1 MKSSNICPRY
11 GRYSGHWHSVH
22 EMTYLDS
29 ITLVR
34 TIPCLAEPGKI
45 IVVGKPT
52 RTLEEAL
59 PYLATL
65 PGVTAWNPRAI
76 ALTFRR
82 QPGFLTI
89 QRDQIFITQVKDVEE
104 GLSLLNSLKDAINT
118 VWEKREDLVAVTN
131 FKRAPNHLDIWEL
144 LPRTN
149 CSLCGEATCLAFA
162 VALMQQNRTLDE
174 CPAIQADLNY
184 ADRRAALSA
193 MIPAL

>member
-1 MKSSNICPRY
+1 
-11 GRYSGHWHSVH
+11 
-22 EMTYLDS
+22 MTYLDS

-45 IVVGKPT
+45 IVVGKPN

-65 PGVTAWNPRAI
+65 PGVIAWNPRAM

-104 GLSLLNSLKDAINT
+104 GLSLLNSLIDAINS

-131 FKRAPNHLDIWEL
+131 FKRAPSHLDIWEL

-149 CSLCGEATCLAFA
+149 CGQCGEATCLAFA
-162 VALMQQNRTLDE
+162 VALIQQNRALDE
-174 CPAIQADLNY
+174 CLILASDPEF
-184 ADRRAALSA
+184 ADRRVALDA
-193 MIPAL
+193 IL